1 MSNSMVPIRISPE
14 LHTALKVVAA
24 VTGVTMRGFVE
35 RVLLQGV
42 REKASQ
48 DPELAQAIELILQ
61 GGMDPPP
68 AEEQ

>member
-24 VTGVTMRGFVE
+24 VTGVTMRRFVE

-42 REKASQ
+42 REQASQ

-61 GGMDPPP
+61 GKADPPS

>member
-1 MSNSMVPIRISPE
+1 MNNDVVPIRISPK

-24 VTGVTMRGFVE
+24 VTGVTMRGFAE

-42 REKASQ
+42 REQASQ

-61 GGMDPPP
+61 EKADPPS

>member
-24 VTGVTMRGFVE
+24 VTGVTMRGFAE
-35 RVLLQGV
+35 KALLRGV
-42 REKASQ
+42 REVARQ

-61 GGMDPPP
+61 GKVDPPS

>member
-24 VTGVTMRGFVE
+24 VTGVTMRRFVE
-35 RVLLQGV
+35 QVLLQGV
-42 REKASQ
+42 REQASQ

-61 GGMDPPP
+61 EKADPPS